1 MVALVTEA
9 GKLGTGQK
17 GVSEKSMR
25 FVFSMFNCPAGV
37 ESQSVELSTG
47 LGPRCASPVPEATAE
62 LLVSPGPVPRSI
74 NSRLTS
80 VDEKMEPKAPSFLG
94 HHIIFS
100 IHSSPEGGSSI
111 HPGYNVYGLSLV
123 AVTAYHKFGGLGQ
136 HIFIILELWRSKV

>member
-17 GVSEKSMR
+17 GVSEESMR
-25 FVFSMFNCPAGV
+25 FVFSTFRCPVGV

-47 LGPRCASPVPEATAE
+47 LGPRSASPVPEATAE

-74 NSRLTS
+74 NTSLAGATLLLSMKRWSPRLHL
-80 VDEKMEPKAPSFLG
+80 FLATTL
-94 HHIIFS
+94 
-100 IHSSPEGGSSI
+100 SSPFI
-111 HPGYNVYGLSLV
+111 PAPGYNVYTLSLV